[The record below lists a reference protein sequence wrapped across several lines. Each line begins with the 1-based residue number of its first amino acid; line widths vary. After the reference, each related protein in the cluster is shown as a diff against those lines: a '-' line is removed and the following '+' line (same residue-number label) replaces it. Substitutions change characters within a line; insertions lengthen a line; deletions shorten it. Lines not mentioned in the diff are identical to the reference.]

1 MQNFIKNCKLK
12 LKYFRYKNF
21 FLEVGVDLK
30 NCDKYFGV
38 NIILLLDIDKSV
50 VYRCS
55 LNGLGYIAIL
65 KNYDFLQDLKVDNIP
80 APLGLW
86 QKNGAV
92 ISAESLMQGNKL
104 QVSDID
110 IEMTRKI
117 LKQLRP
123 LYVKNIIKVNFDF
136 ENWAKKY
143 NHFLSY
149 YNSLWI
155 EKLAQIKEKII
166 KNFRFLEDG
175 KNREVINSDIHGDLT
190 FRNIITNEEKLFFL
204 DFDRSEI
211 NFPELDIFLFCID
224 TLTYKKGTLTYN
236 SFFNNIIDFINEK
249 IDFHEIGIFYDL
261 NKEFEAN
268 RQFDKH
274 IKYLFLYRMLILIL
288 QVFDIQDR
296 QPAKLLDKIL
306 YEL

>member
-1 MQNFIKNCKLK
+1 MQNFIKNYKLK
-12 LKYFRYKNF
+12 LKCLRYKKF
-21 FLEVGVDLK
+21 FLEVGIDLK

-86 QKNGAV
+86 QKNVAV
-92 ISAESLMQGNKL
+92 ISAESLIQGHKL

-175 KNREVINSDIHGDLT
+175 KKVRFCHVCHEVID
-190 FRNIITNEEKLFFL
+190 
-204 DFDRSEI
+204 
-211 NFPELDIFLFCID
+211 
-224 TLTYKKGTLTYN
+224 
-236 SFFNNIIDFINEK
+236 
-249 IDFHEIGIFYDL
+249 
-261 NKEFEAN
+261 
-268 RQFDKH
+268 
-274 IKYLFLYRMLILIL
+274 
-288 QVFDIQDR
+288 
-296 QPAKLLDKIL
+296 
-306 YEL
+306 